1 MSQNIMHYKGYAAR
15 VEYSPED
22 KCFVGRILGIQDIIG
37 FHGESVAELEQ
48 DFRETMEFYFDTCRK
63 ENKAPDRPYSGKL
76 VLRLSPD
83 LHRQISLASETT
95 GKSIND
101 LVLDA
106 LRQSDAILP
115 QSSDDSNLF
124 TPKRQPSRKRLKALT
139 GK

>member
-1 MSQNIMHYKGYAAR
+1 MSENIMRYKNYVAR

-22 KCFVGRILGIQDIIG
+22 RCFVGRVLGTRDVIG

-63 ENKAPDRPYSGKL
+63 EGKEPDRPYSGKL

-83 LHRQISLASETT
+83 LHRQIALASEMR

-101 LVLDA
+101 IILDA
-106 LRQSDAILP
+106 LQQAESVRHAAAP
-115 QSSDDSNLF
+115 ANK
-124 TPKRQPSRKRLKALT
+124 KRASPRKARPLHT
-139 GK
+139 